1 MKVFEGLL
9 AVAFLM
15 VACAATED
23 VDPDTQAARDYIE
36 VSELEEVDS
45 IRTYSRNSWNPVS
58 IRFATYETRNHYYL
72 LEFARRCRQG
82 RDSTYIAPDV
92 RHDKDRLYAG
102 IDTIRGCKIA
112 RIYPLSKAQY
122 DEFLNLG
129 ETPGQR
135 N

>member
-45 IRTYSRNSWNPVS
+45 IRTYSRNSWNPV
-58 IRFATYETRNHYYL
+58 
-72 LEFARRCRQG
+72 
-82 RDSTYIAPDV
+82 
-92 RHDKDRLYAG
+92 
-102 IDTIRGCKIA
+102 
-112 RIYPLSKAQY
+112 
-122 DEFLNLG
+122 
-129 ETPGQR
+129 
-135 N
+135 